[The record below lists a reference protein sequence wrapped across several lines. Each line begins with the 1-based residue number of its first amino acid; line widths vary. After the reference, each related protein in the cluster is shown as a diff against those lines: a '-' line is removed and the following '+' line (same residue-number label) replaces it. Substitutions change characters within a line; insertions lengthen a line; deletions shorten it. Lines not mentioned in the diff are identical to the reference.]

1 MSSTPA
7 AHPQP
12 LAPSALQQTLAWGV
26 HFYTGS
32 GAVLAFAGTVAVLH
46 ADYRQAFLWMAAA
59 TFIDATDGVLARL
72 ARVKET
78 LPAFDGA
85 RLDDIVDYLTYVFLP
100 VLLLYHAGYLPSAW
114 GIPVAA
120 AVLLSSG
127 YGFASADAKTTDNFF
142 TGFPSYWNV
151 VALYLYAAALPPAVN
166 AAILS
171 AFAVL
176 VFVRIGYVYPS
187 RTPVLRGLTVALGV
201 VWAGMVLALIYALP
215 AVSNPLLIGSLFF
228 PVYYAVLSIW
238 LHSRRAD

>member
-1 MSSTPA
+1 MSSTPS
-7 AHPQP
+7 AHPQT
-12 LAPSALQQTLAWGV
+12 LASGAFQQTLAWAV

-59 TFIDATDGVLARL
+59 TFIDATDGLLARL

-78 LPAFDGA
+78 LPSFDCG

-100 VLLLYHAGYLPSAW
+100 ILLLYHAGYLPAAW

-151 VALYLYAAALPPAVN
+151 VAVYLYAAALPPSVN
-166 AAILS
+166 AAILI

-201 VWAGMVLALIYALP
+201 IWAGMILVVIVALP
-215 AVSNPLLIGSLFF
+215 AVSNWLLIGSLFF
-228 PVYYAVLSIW
+228 PVYYAVLSLW